1 MVSEAL
7 SNRRSASAVV
17 IDAAAFA
24 RKTWKTLTEGLCA
37 LRGHD
42 LQLAFQPRRLFLRCD
57 WCGYE
62 TPGWTID
69 PPHYR
74 RAVTASP
81 EQAPR
86 RSSWAPDRP
95 LEAGRST

>member
-1 MVSEAL
+1 MISEAL
-7 SNRRSASAVV
+7 LNRRSRASAVV
-17 IDAAAFA
+17 LDATAFA
-24 RKTWKTLTEGLCA
+24 RNAWKVLTEGLCA

-42 LQLAFQPRRLFLRCD
+42 LQLAFKPRRLFLRCD
-57 WCGYE
+57 ACGYE

-74 RAVTASP
+74 RAVSASP
-81 EQAPR
+81 AQAPR

-95 LEAGRST
+95 VEAGR

>member
-1 MVSEAL
+1 VF
-7 SNRRSASAVV
+7 
-17 IDAAAFA
+17 DAAASA
-24 RKTWKTLTEGLCA
+24 RYAWKILTEGLCA

-57 WCGYE
+57 ACGYE

-74 RAVTASP
+74 RAVTTSP
-81 EQAPR
+81 EQTPR

-95 LEAGRST
+95 VEAGRST